1 MQTPM
6 RPTQHAAL
14 LPRKL
19 PRIHSRN
26 LARAIGAAAAVA
38 ALAPLGG
45 CEWWLTF
52 QTGGASM
59 AEALLQSGGYHIEN
73 GTLVPNS
80 PPPPPA
86 PAPTAPAP
94 GVSGGG
100 GGGGSGGGGAAPMSP
115 APLSQPSPDAAKAP
129 EAPPPAPVTMT
140 IAGRLWRVVEA
151 RSAPIG
157 EGDERAVSVEML
169 IEHTGLTAAA
179 RVRVPIAQWPV
190 DSSGAPTALAWSA
203 PRTAGTPIA
212 LRVAMTEGD
221 EGAGRSDPLRDL
233 LGGAP
238 RLPALP
244 LAWPLERTGID
255 VAGQRYEIVVTAAAL
270 ARSDESPLLPIAG
283 VIDATARREASGSTR
298 GTNQLVRVRFAPEVI
313 ERDSHAAAR

>member
-1 MQTPM
+1 MRTTM
-6 RPTQHAAL
+6 RPTRYA
-14 LPRKL
+14 PTR
-19 PRIHSRN
+19 SRD

-45 CEWWLTF
+45 CEWWLTM

-94 GVSGGG
+94 APGVAGG
-100 GGGGSGGGGAAPMSP
+100 GGGGSGGGGGGAAPIAP
-115 APLSQPSPDAAKAP
+115 APLAQPNSDAAKAP

-151 RSAPIG
+151 RSAPVG
-157 EGDERAVSVEML
+157 EGDDRAVSVEML

-179 RVRVPIAQWPV
+179 RVRVPIAQWPM
-190 DSSGAPTALAWSA
+190 DSTGAPTALAWSA

-212 LRVAMTEGD
+212 LRVATTTKDD
-221 EGAGRSDPLRDL
+221 EGVGRNDPLRDL

-238 RLPALP
+238 NLPALP
-244 LAWPLERTGID
+244 LAWPLERTGIE

-270 ARSDESPLLPIAG
+270 ARSDESPLLPIGG

-313 ERDSHAAAR
+313 ERDSRAAAR